1 MEPSFRQDIYQG
13 LQQAVRQGSEGVS
26 ALDLGEAGSVNKG
39 PVLGGR
45 GKRARHRRFRQMIE
59 LNHFQGRG
67 VGLS

>member
-39 PVLGGR
+39 PVLVAEV
-45 GKRARHRRFRQMIE
+45 KE
-59 LNHFQGRG
+59 QGIDDLG
-67 VGLS
+67 E